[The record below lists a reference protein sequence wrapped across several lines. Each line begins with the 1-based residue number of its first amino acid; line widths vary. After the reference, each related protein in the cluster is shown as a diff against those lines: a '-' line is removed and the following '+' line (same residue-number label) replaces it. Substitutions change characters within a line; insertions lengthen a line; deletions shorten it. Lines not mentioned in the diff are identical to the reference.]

1 MRQDRR
7 KGRGGNL
14 EWKGGREMRAK
25 GEVQWKE
32 KRGFVLSPGPSRVER
47 QAQPQRYSVR
57 DDKPVYAPPPMR
69 PDRPKGLTLS
79 MFGKQEDRL
88 RWTAREGDRTIK
100 RKPVPS
106 AIHDDKDRERKTLST
121 ATTLVGSPKSP
132 RLSIRHSHQP
142 AAAGPSSSSNPPTI
156 HRARAASEVRPAPP
170 PSSMYSRTQGI
181 RPTQPKNLFRT
192 QSIVRPGNPTE
203 PDIREE
209 NLSYSRIPSTQL
221 THWSDFRGSDV
232 PAQSTQRH
240 HSAINPPS
248 APRRTKKIHV
258 IGRKVAAGEY
268 EWWNSDY
275 SDSEDEKVVVP
286 SIARQRG
293 KNYGVED
300 EEESGSDYEGDE
312 DDEDIRQRYLD
323 EHEALLRMVQ
333 GAQQKLPRT
342 SDYLDTLPEMPVENT
357 VTQMRTGSRAQ
368 PAGLL
373 SPAVSAGYAS
383 TIRRG
388 RPVRR

>member
-1 MRQDRR
+1 MR
-7 KGRGGNL
+7 G
-14 EWKGGREMRAK
+14 K

-47 QAQPQRYSVR
+47 RAQSQRHSLR

-79 MFGKQEDRL
+79 MFGNPEDRL
-88 RWTAREGDRTIK
+88 RWTARGGDRTIK

-106 AIHDDKDRERKTLST
+106 AIHGDKDRERKTLST
-121 ATTLVGSPKSP
+121 ATTIVGSPRSP

-142 AAAGPSSSSNPPTI
+142 RAAVGPSSLNNPPTI
-156 HRARAASEVRPAPP
+156 HGARAASEVHPVPP

-181 RPTQPKNLFRT
+181 RPTQPKNIFRT

-209 NLSYSRIPSTQL
+209 DLSHSRIPSTQL

-232 PAQSTQRH
+232 PAQSMPRH

-248 APRRTKKIHV
+248 APRRTRKLHA

-286 SIARQRG
+286 SIARYRANDG
-293 KNYGVED
+293 GND

-333 GAQQKLPRT
+333 GAQQKVPRT
-342 SDYLDTLPEMPVENT
+342 SDYLNTLPERPVENT
-357 VTQMRTGSRAQ
+357 VTQMRTGIRAQ

-373 SPAVSAGYAS
+373 NPAGPAGYGS
-383 TIRRG
+383 TIRRE
-388 RPVRR
+388 RSVRR

>member
-1 MRQDRR
+1 
-7 KGRGGNL
+7 
-14 EWKGGREMRAK
+14 MRAK

-47 QAQPQRYSVR
+47 RAQSQRHSVR
-57 DDKPVYAPPPMR
+57 DDKPVYAPQPMR

-106 AIHDDKDRERKTLST
+106 AVHDDKDRGRKTLST
-121 ATTLVGSPKSP
+121 ATTIVGSPKSP
-132 RLSIRHSHQP
+132 RSSIRHSHQP
-142 AAAGPSSSSNPPTI
+142 TAAGPSSSNNPRTI
-156 HRARAASEVRPAPP
+156 HRAGAASEVRPVPP

-209 NLSYSRIPSTQL
+209 DFSHSRIPSTQL
-221 THWSDFRGSDV
+221 TRWSDFRGSDV
-232 PAQSTQRH
+232 PAQSTPRH
-240 HSAINPPS
+240 YSTINPPS
-248 APRRTKKIHV
+248 APRRTKKVHA

-286 SIARQRG
+286 SIAQYRG
-293 KNYGVED
+293 NNDGGED

-323 EHEALLRMVQ
+323 EHKALLRMVQ
-333 GAQQKLPRT
+333 GAQQKVPRT
-342 SDYLDTLPEMPVENT
+342 SEYLNTLPERPVENT

-373 SPAVSAGYAS
+373 NPAVPTGYGT
-383 TIRRG
+383 TIRRE
-388 RPVRR
+388 RSVRR

>member
-1 MRQDRR
+1 
-7 KGRGGNL
+7 
-14 EWKGGREMRAK
+14 MRAK

-47 QAQPQRYSVR
+47 RAQSQRHSVR
-57 DDKPVYAPPPMR
+57 DDKPVSAPPPMR

-79 MFGKQEDRL
+79 MFGNQKDRL
-88 RWTAREGDRTIK
+88 GSTAREGDRTIK

-121 ATTLVGSPKSP
+121 ATTIVGSPKSP
-132 RLSIRHSHQP
+132 RLLKRHSHQP
-142 AAAGPSSSSNPPTI
+142 AEAGPSSSNNPPTI
-156 HRARAASEVRPAPP
+156 YRARAASEVRPVPP

-181 RPTQPKNLFRT
+181 RPTQPKNIFGT

-203 PDIREE
+203 PDIGEE
-209 NLSYSRIPSTQL
+209 DFSHSRIPSTQL

-232 PAQSTQRH
+232 PAQSTQH
-240 HSAINPPS
+240 LYSAINPPS
-248 APRRTKKIHV
+248 APRHTNKIQA

-286 SIARQRG
+286 SIARYRG
-293 KNYGVED
+293 KNDGGED
-300 EEESGSDYEGDE
+300 EEMSNSDYEGDE

-333 GAQQKLPRT
+333 GVQQKVPRT
-342 SDYLDTLPEMPVENT
+342 SDYLNTLPERPVENT

-368 PAGLL
+368 HAGLL
-373 SPAVSAGYAS
+373 SPTVSAGYRS
-383 TIRRG
+383 TIRRE
-388 RPVRR
+388 RSVRR